1 MRKELKFY
9 NYNFSVYLLLS
20 VIWNLSR
27 SDISYTLGREGKY
40 MSYLF
45 GLDIVSALKYTQT
58 SSAICSSVQSSRR
71 GQDLSLNRLPEA
83 IEHIFPPPPPL

>member
-45 GLDIVSALKYTQT
+45 GLDIVSALKYTRT

-71 GQDLSLNRLPEA
+71 
-83 IEHIFPPPPPL
+83 

>member
-9 NYNFSVYLLLS
+9 NYDFSVFVAECYFELVAFGHFLHS
-20 VIWNLSR
+20 KSEGN
-27 SDISYTLGREGKY
+27 YT
-40 MSYLF
+40 SYLF
-45 GLDIVSALKYTQT
+45 VLDIVSALKYTRT
-58 SSAICSSVQSSRR
+58 SAICSSVQSSRR